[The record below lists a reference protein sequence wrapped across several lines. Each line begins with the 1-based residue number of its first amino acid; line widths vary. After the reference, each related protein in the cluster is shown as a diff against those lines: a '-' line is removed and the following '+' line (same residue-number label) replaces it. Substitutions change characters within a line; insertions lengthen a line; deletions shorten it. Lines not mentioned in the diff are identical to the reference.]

1 MRVEKMFSFRGKLAE
16 KLGNSSISA
25 YQRTYSVL
33 HKKFQQGLLPKSE
46 NYLGNNELAENIY
59 RNKYFLK
66 DMSQNLLEESPEEVF
81 IRIASFVAAQ
91 EENQEKQDQW
101 AESFYRQ
108 LYDGY
113 WIPGGRVL
121 AGAGDLYRLKTLANC
136 FVTEIKE
143 DNIESIYTAAAE
155 CARTYSYGGGIGVD
169 ISPLRPKD
177 SVVHNAADS
186 STGAV
191 SFMELYSQTTGLI
204 GQSGRRGALM
214 LTIDVKHPDIFNFIS
229 VKKNPNWV
237 SQQIVQ
243 QCEWSGKFSKEQLK
257 EVKKQ
262 VVENTQVRF
271 ANISVKVSDEFM
283 QAVQEESQ
291 LGRDKILVYY
301 KKNKKRLMK
310 AYQDEG
316 YYYSL
321 GIPAK
326 NLSEYDHI
334 QTFDTY
340 SQLAIWING
349 EYGIKLS
356 EADLRN
362 SYLRDV
368 YGDYL
373 CDIPDD
379 LGELALRSSGDYLL
393 YFASK
398 PTGEIR
404 KLIKAR
410 DLWNSL
416 VESNYRT
423 AEPGLIFWTKMSD
436 YSPSNYVN
444 RPIISTNPCAEVP
457 LEAGGACNL
466 GSINLSR
473 FINDP
478 FTEAAAVDWKAIHH
492 SVQTLVRFLD
502 NVVSWNEI
510 LNPLQKQQKAASETR
525 RLGLGIMGI
534 ADMLLQLNI
543 GYDSPEGVHLMQK
556 MMHYITNSAYQASAN
571 IAKEKNA
578 TPIFNYE
585 QYAKGPFFTE
595 ALTPE
600 TKNIIKKYGLR
611 NIAIT
616 SIAPTGSI
624 SNIIKGFDYKNRNYI
639 GVSGGIEPIFSLYY
653 NRRSESFGNKIFKVF
668 HAMVQAYIDSK
679 GLQKEA
685 ENARTENDLKTILPE
700 TFFRT
705 AHTIQFEDRLKIQS
719 VCQKYIDHS
728 ISSTINLHETVEPEE
743 ISEIYIRA
751 WQYGL
756 KGITIYRDG
765 SRYPI
770 LSTDAE
776 KSEFSRFKEKTF
788 KIKTEDG
795 EDLEFAGDEVLR
807 LPDGRLT
814 TPYHYTN
821 NFKKSKV
828 KTVSR

>member
-1 MRVEKMFSFRGKLAE
+1 
-16 KLGNSSISA
+16 
-25 YQRTYSVL
+25 
-33 HKKFQQGLLPKSE
+33 
-46 NYLGNNELAENIY
+46 
-59 RNKYFLK
+59 
-66 DMSQNLLEESPEEVF
+66 
-81 IRIASFVAAQ
+81 
-91 EENQEKQDQW
+91 
-101 AESFYRQ
+101 
-108 LYDGY
+108 
-113 WIPGGRVL
+113 
-121 AGAGDLYRLKTLANC
+121 
-136 FVTEIKE
+136 
-143 DNIESIYTAAAE
+143 
-155 CARTYSYGGGIGVD
+155 
-169 ISPLRPKD
+169 PLRPKD
-177 SVVHNAADS
+177 SIVHNAADS

-229 VKKNPNWV
+229 IKKNPNWV
-237 SQQIVQ
+237 SEQIVQ

-301 KKNKKRLMK
+301 KKTKKRLTK

-326 NLSEYDHI
+326 DLTHYDHI
-334 QTFDTY
+334 QTFDNY
-340 SQLAIWING
+340 SRLSSWLNS
-349 EYGIKLS
+349 EYGISIS
-356 EADLRN
+356 EADIRN

-373 CDIPDD
+373 CEIPDEN
-379 LGELALRSSGDYLL
+379 GELAIRGSGDYLL

-404 KLIKAR
+404 NLIKAR

-423 AEPGLIFWTKMSD
+423 AEPGLIFWTKMSA
-436 YSPSNYVN
+436 YSPSNYVG

-473 FINDP
+473 FISNP
-478 FTEAAAVDWKAIHH
+478 FTKDAAVDWDGIHQ
-492 SVQTLVRFLD
+492 SVQSLVRFLD
-502 NVVSWNEI
+502 NIVSWNEI
-510 LNPLQKQQKAASETR
+510 LNPLAKQKKAASETR

-534 ADMLLQLNI
+534 ADMLLQLNV
-543 GYDSPEGVHLMQK
+543 GYDSKEGVHLMQK
-556 MMHYITNSAYQASAN
+556 IMHDITNSAYQASARL
-571 IAKEKNA
+571 AAEKRA
-578 TPIFNYE
+578 TPIFDYE
-585 QYAKGPFFTE
+585 KYARGPFFQE
-595 ALTPE
+595 ALSSE
-600 TKNIIKKYGLR
+600 TKELIKKNGLR

-624 SNIIKGFDYKNRNYI
+624 SNIIKGFELNGRNYI
-639 GVSGGIEPIFSLYY
+639 GVSGGIEPIFSLFY

-668 HAMVQAYIDSK
+668 HSMVQAYIDLK
-679 GLQKEA
+679 GLQKDA
-685 ENARTENDLKTILPE
+685 EMARSEKDLKTILPD

-705 AHTIQFEDRLKIQS
+705 AHVILFEDRLMIQS
-719 VCQKYIDHS
+719 VCQKYVDHS
-728 ISSTINLHETVEPEE
+728 ISSTINLPETVEPEE
-743 ISEIYIRA
+743 ISKIYIRA

-756 KGITIYRDG
+756 KGVTIYRDG
-765 SRYPI
+765 SRYSI
-770 LSTDAE
+770 LSTESE

-788 KIKTEDG
+788 KIKTGDG

-807 LPDGRLT
+807 LPDGRLS
-814 TPYHYTN
+814 TPYHYTKRLN
-821 NFKKSKV
+821 LNKMKKV
-828 KTVSR
+828 TR

>member
-1 MRVEKMFSFRGKLAE
+1 MRMEKMFTHRGKLAE
-16 KLGNSSISA
+16 RLGDTFISA
-25 YQRTYSVL
+25 YKRTYSVL
-33 HKKFQQGLLPKSE
+33 YDKFQQGLLPKSE
-46 NYLGNNELAENIY
+46 NYLANNELAENIY
-59 RNKYFLK
+59 RNKYYLK
-66 DMSQNLLEESPEEVF
+66 DMDQKALEESPEEVF
-81 IRIASFVAAQ
+81 LRIASFVAV
-91 EENQEKQDQW
+91 QEKDKEMQDQW
-101 AESFYRQ
+101 AETFYKH
-108 LYDGY
+108 LYEGY

-136 FVTEIKE
+136 FVTEVEE

-177 SVVHNAADS
+177 SIVHNAADS

-229 VKKNPNWV
+229 IKKNPNWV

-283 QAVQEESQ
+283 QAVQEESR
-291 LGRDKILVYY
+291 LGRNKILVYY
-301 KKNKKRLMK
+301 KKTKKRLMK

-316 YYYSL
+316 HYYSL

-326 NLSEYDHI
+326 HLAHYDHI
-334 QTFDTY
+334 QTFDNY
-340 SQLAIWING
+340 SQLSAWLTS
-349 EYGIKLS
+349 EYGITLS

-362 SYLRDV
+362 SFLRDV

-373 CDIPDD
+373 CDIPDNN
-379 LGELALRSSGDYLL
+379 GELAIRSSGDYLL

-404 KLIKAR
+404 NLIKAR

-473 FINDP
+473 FITNP
-478 FTEAAAVDWKAIHH
+478 FSKDAAVDWNAIHQ

-510 LNPLQKQQKAASETR
+510 LNPLAKQQQAASETR

-534 ADMLLQLNI
+534 ADMLLQLSV
-543 GYDSPEGVHLMQK
+543 GYDSQEGVRLMQK
-556 MMHYITNSAYQASAN
+556 IMHYITNSAYQASAL
-571 IAKEKNA
+571 IAGEKKA
-578 TPIFNYE
+578 SPIFNYE
-585 QYAKGPFFTE
+585 QYARGPFFKE
-595 ALTPE
+595 ALTQE
-600 TKNIIKKYGLR
+600 TKGLIKKNGLR

-624 SNIIKGFDYKNRNYI
+624 SNIIKGFEYNNRNYI
-639 GVSGGIEPIFSLYY
+639 GVSGGIEPIYSLFY

-679 GLQKEA
+679 EMQKEA
-685 ENARTENDLKTILPE
+685 ENARSENDLKSILPE

-705 AHTIQFEDRLKIQS
+705 AHAIQFEDRLKIQS

-728 ISSTINLHETVEPEE
+728 ISSTINLPETVEPEE

-776 KSEFSRFKEKTF
+776 KSDFSKFKEKVF
-788 KIKTEDG
+788 KIQTDDG
-795 EDLEFAGDEVLR
+795 EVLEFSGDEVLR
-807 LPDGRLT
+807 LPNGHLT
-814 TPYHYTN
+814 TPYHYINKLKTTN
-821 NFKKSKV
+821 VQKV
-828 KTVSR
+828 VR